1 MDYFANGGILMQIL
15 KIGVGDVL
23 EMKKPHPCGNKKFKV
38 MRVGSDVRI
47 ICEGCGRD
55 MTLDRI
61 KLEKSVKQIL
71 SKETT

>member
-1 MDYFANGGILMQIL
+1 MDYFAHGGNLMQIL
-15 KIGVGDVL
+15 KISVGDVL
-23 EMKKPHPCGNKKFKV
+23 EMKKPHPCGSKTFKV

-61 KLEKSVKQIL
+61 KLEKAVKHIVNN
-71 SKETT
+71 KTT